1 MAAMRIPICIAVA
14 VLLLGA
20 LCGCDGEENIS
31 GCRLY
36 KHIYTDHVGA
46 GTEYDTVYVFFAA
59 GHYEEYSAPLTFSL
73 IPISSYTDSIV
84 MELSVYGV
92 SPTEGPEPYSE
103 IEWRSDTLLVWYSG
117 AWPHLDYIDFQ
128 GLRAPGTPPCPE
140 PYYRI
145 DHVNILHPPGMVIY
159 THEDILH

>member
-1 MAAMRIPICIAVA
+1 MRIPICIALA

-20 LCGCDGEENIS
+20 LCGCEDEEDIG
-31 GCRLY
+31 GCRLFN
-36 KHIYTDHVGA
+36 HVFTDHVGA

-59 GHYEEYSAPLTFSL
+59 GFYVEYSAPLTFSFL
-73 IPISSYTDSIV
+73 ETSSYTDSIV

-92 SPTEGPEPYSE
+92 SSTENPEPCTE

-117 AWPHLDYIDFQ
+117 APPSFDHIDFQ
-128 GLRAPGTPPCPE
+128 GLRAPATPPCPT

-145 DHVNILHPPGMVIY
+145 DHVIVFHPADIVVYM
-159 THEDILH
+159 HEDILY